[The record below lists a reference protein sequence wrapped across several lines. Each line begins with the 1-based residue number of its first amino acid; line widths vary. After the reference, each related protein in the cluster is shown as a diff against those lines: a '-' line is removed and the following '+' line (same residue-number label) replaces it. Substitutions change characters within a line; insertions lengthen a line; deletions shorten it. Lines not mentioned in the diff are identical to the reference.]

1 MKNVIISVIIFFALL
16 IGLFVSLNYLSSMC
30 NDLVNLGD
38 KIEDE
43 ISKENWQEAYDSSM
57 NLTKEWKN
65 HCDVISFF
73 VHHQEIDNID
83 NELWKLSQ
91 YTKCQTKDESLASVH
106 VVKFFINH
114 IKNLE
119 DLSIQNIF

>member
-1 MKNVIISVIIFFALL
+1 MKNVVISIIIFVALL
-16 IGLFVSLNYLSSMC
+16 FGMFFSLNYLSSMC
-30 NDLVNLGD
+30 NDLAKLGD

-43 ISKENWQEAYDSSM
+43 IAKENWKEAYDSSM
-57 NLTKEWKN
+57 NLTNEWKD
-65 HCDVISFF
+65 HCDIISFF

-119 DLSIQNIF
+119 NLSIQNIF